1 VIPKD
6 NTFPYDGG
14 PANPVPA
21 PQAEPSPNRA
31 ASATIAPGGRVVA
44 LQTKASKH
52 SYSAYG
58 ENPASRPAA
67 DRRLAARP
75 AK

>member
-14 PANPVPA
+14 PANPVPI
-21 PQAEPSPNRA
+21 PQVLPSPNRA
-31 ASATIAPGGRVVA
+31 ASATIVPGGRGVS
-44 LQTKASKH
+44 LQTKASKY
-52 SYSAYG
+52 SYLAYG